1 MTDQNFEMFEG
12 DTKDIVVT
20 VTDSAGAA
28 VDLTGAVIAWQM
40 ARTAR
45 SATPAVAKSVGSGIV
60 ITDAPGGICTISLD
74 SSDTGGLSGD
84 FYHELEVTDAQANI
98 TTVLSGTVTIKP
110 ALIGV

>member
-1 MTDQNFEMFEG
+1 MTDQNFEMFQG
-12 DTKDIVVT
+12 DDKDLVIT

-28 VDLTGAVIAWQM
+28 VDLTGAAIAWQM

-45 SATPAVAKSVGSGIV
+45 SATPNVSKSVGSGIV

-74 SSDTGGLSGD
+74 PTDTEGLTGD

-110 ALIGV
+110 ALI